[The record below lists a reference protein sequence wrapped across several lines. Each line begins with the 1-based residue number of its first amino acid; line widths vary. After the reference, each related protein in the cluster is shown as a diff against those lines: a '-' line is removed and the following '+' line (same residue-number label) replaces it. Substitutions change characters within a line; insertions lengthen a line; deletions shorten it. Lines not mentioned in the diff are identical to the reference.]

1 MQKNLANR
9 SLADS
14 KQQRKKVAGCGPRNS
29 DIVAKESGRGQ
40 PHSRTLAR
48 GSVGPY
54 ISRVSRRSVR
64 LRASVLECGCPLPLS
79 SERSICRNRSL
90 ADSNLF
96 PLRFGLRPS
105 GFDFTRFEKECA
117 IARQR
122 LGVRLSSAA

>member
-40 PHSRTLAR
+40 PHSKTLAR

-79 SERSICRNRSL
+79 SERSNCRNRSL
-90 ADSNLF
+90 ADSNLV
-96 PLRFGLRPS
+96 RCGRDGEIVTNWS
-105 GFDFTRFEKECA
+105 H
-117 IARQR
+117 ARKSKSESPH
-122 LGVRLSSAA
+122 V